1 MNPNVHTCY
10 DNSSGGMKYG
20 VEENWRAA
28 TAANDDDDS
37 PSTQELPGTYLQCV
51 LVSRKI
57 QISQNKVFGFV

>member
-1 MNPNVHTCY
+1 MDLNVHTTCY

-37 PSTQELPGTYLQCV
+37 PSTQELPGAYLQRV
-51 LVSRKI
+51 LDSRKI
-57 QISQNKVFGFV
+57 QIPRYGSCIY

>member
-1 MNPNVHTCY
+1 MDLNVHTTCY

-37 PSTQELPGTYLQCV
+37 PSTQELPGSIC
-51 LVSRKI
+51 
-57 QISQNKVFGFV
+57 NVFYTQSVIE